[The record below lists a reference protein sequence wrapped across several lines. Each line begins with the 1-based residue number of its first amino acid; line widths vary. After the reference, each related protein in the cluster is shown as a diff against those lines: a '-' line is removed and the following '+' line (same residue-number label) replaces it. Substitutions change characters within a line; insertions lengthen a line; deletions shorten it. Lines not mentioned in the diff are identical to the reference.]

1 MLFNIE
7 MVMLCAWLEKR
18 LNWYRMTWFTD
29 KYIYLIIGF
38 DNQVYKDRKTSH
50 ITMYVLMYVIRE
62 FDFQICIDRKRYVD
76 EVNFLNRFL
85 YFNKLITSFLTEE
98 YPE

>member
-1 MLFNIE
+1 
-7 MVMLCAWLEKR
+7 
-18 LNWYRMTWFTD
+18 
-29 KYIYLIIGF
+29 
-38 DNQVYKDRKTSH
+38 
-50 ITMYVLMYVIRE
+50 MYVLMYVIRE